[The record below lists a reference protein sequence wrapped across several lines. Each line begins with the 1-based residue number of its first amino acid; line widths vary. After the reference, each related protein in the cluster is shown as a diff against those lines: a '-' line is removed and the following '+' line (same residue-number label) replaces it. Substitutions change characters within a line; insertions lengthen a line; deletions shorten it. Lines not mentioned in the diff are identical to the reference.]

1 MDMDRLT
8 KQLSLMNDI
17 KDAYTETEFAHPDL
31 EYWRDLLTAW
41 GRMSITLK
49 MQDQFTESLPN
60 GRFSIFRGGT
70 PDGFSWT
77 LDRKHAIWFASRFK
91 AVGRIDDVYQ
101 LTVLKDDVLWY
112 NDDRNEKEVV
122 LFPDTSKVMKIM
134 SREEIIN
141 G

>member
-1 MDMDRLT
+1 MDRFI
-8 KQLSLMNDI
+8 KQLSLMEDI
-17 KDAYTETEFAHPDL
+17 KDAYTETEFAYPDL
-31 EYWRDLLTAW
+31 EYWKDLLTAW
-41 GRMSITLK
+41 GRMAVSLK
-49 MQDQFTESLPN
+49 MRSQFTESLPN

-70 PDGFSWT
+70 PDGLSWT
-77 LDRKHAIWFASRFK
+77 LDRKRAIWFASRFK
-91 AVGRIDDVYQ
+91 VIGRVDDVYQ

-112 NDDRNEKEVV
+112 NDDRSEKEVV